1 MTEKMKKKYDNL
13 QLDFQEKINS
23 GKLGKLS
30 LSDFKAVA
38 DIGKELMKKHEV
50 KTIIKNAAD
59 YFSSFGF
66 LVTPDFD
73 GISYIIVEA

>member
-38 DIGKELMKKHEV
+38 DIGKELLKKHV
-50 KTIIKNAAD
+50 AKTIIKNAAD

-66 LVTPDFD
+66 LVISDFD

>member
-1 MTEKMKKKYDNL
+1 MTEKMKKKYAKL
-13 QLDFQEKINS
+13 QLDFQKKIDS

-30 LSDFKAVA
+30 LFDFKTVA
-38 DIGKELMKKHEV
+38 DIRKELLKKHV
-50 KTIIKNAAD
+50 AKTIIKNAAD

-73 GISYIIVEA
+73 GIGYIIVEA

>member
-1 MTEKMKKKYDNL
+1 MTDNLKRKYNNL
-13 QLDFQEKINS
+13 QLDFQNKMSS

-30 LSDFKAVA
+30 LSDFKTVA
-38 DIGKELMKKHEV
+38 DIGKELLKKHV
-50 KTIIKNAAD
+50 AKTIIKNAAD

-73 GISYIIVEA
+73 GISYVIVEA

>member
-38 DIGKELMKKHEV
+38 DIGKELLKKHEV

-66 LVTPDFD
+66 LTIPDFD
-73 GISYIIVEA
+73 GISYIIIEA

>member
-13 QLDFQEKINS
+13 QLDFQKKIDS

-30 LSDFKAVA
+30 LFDFKTVA
-38 DIGKELMKKHEV
+38 DIGKELLKKHEV
-50 KTIIKNAAD
+50 RTIVKNAAD

-66 LVTPDFD
+66 LVIPD
-73 GISYIIVEA
+73 GISYVIVEA